1 MARKDV
7 DLVIRAKD
15 QAASVVDTI
24 TKALNDF
31 VTAQSQ
37 LDTRAK
43 KTESS
48 LGQLGAA
55 MAELRKA
62 VGTLDIGNKLS
73 ADLDKAA
80 AALARIDKE
89 ATDTQQEVARLSR
102 EMERQEAVAGRYQQ
116 KLGGA
121 TQALARQRE
130 EVARARVEQANFAR
144 ATEQAAQAQAKAA
157 ARQAALPGLIARQE
171 QAVAKAAAR
180 YAELAR
186 EMSLVVEPGKAL
198 QRSFDASAR
207 SVAAQTATLNRLQ
220 VEYTEVSGQA
230 RVAGAAAALFGQQ
243 AENAATNLARQ
254 ERALAKIGQNYTELS
269 TKSKAVV
276 QQQKQ
281 LESAL
286 SSVETVF
293 AKQSQQLA
301 RAEDDYVD
309 LARAAGQA
317 DTALEQ
323 LSRQSIGNLKTELD
337 LQRRA
342 MLEAK
347 REYLG
352 LTEASTQLA
361 TTIGRAGV
369 PTREMAEAFAATKA
383 EAAAAKQIYQQ
394 QRQTLELL
402 GRAYRETGTD
412 IASLQA
418 TQARFAAVQ
427 AQGQAGINQTVQAL
441 ARQRAELGRISQEN
455 VRAANGAQRRAEA
468 EARAADA
475 SRRNASATSSLAD
488 AYRRLYGDTRQ
499 SLSLTQRLRGEV
511 LSLVS
516 AYGGLFGV
524 ISLLQQTVQAY
535 QTLEA
540 AQARLN
546 VANEGNI
553 AQSANDLDFLR
564 RTANRLGVDLGTLAN
579 EYSKFALAT
588 QGTNLQGANTRKI
601 FLAVAEAARV
611 NKTSNEQLSGVFVA
625 LTQIVSKGAVQM
637 EELRQQLGDR
647 LPGALQIMA
656 DGLKVTTGE
665 LIKMLENG
673 EVTSDALIPFAEEL
687 ERRFSGGLPDALQ
700 SVTAELGRL
709 QNAAFQALL
718 AFGNAGFIE
727 SFTELVRDLTELLQS
742 ADFAAFSERASAA
755 FSVVIDAIR
764 FLVQNFGLVIAAGTA
779 FIGLKIAP
787 FLITIATKFGE
798 VAFAAG
804 AMRAAIAA
812 TPAGFTLVGTA
823 AAGATSRIG
832 LLATAMRGLLSAT
845 GVGLLIT
852 AGSALFG
859 YLSSQAD
866 LATEA
871 LTTHRAL
878 VDEVKNAYDLLGGS
892 AENWRKGLEDLTV
905 TEVKRNL
912 DELNRALAESR
923 RQFAAA
929 MLNDGQT
936 TFQNMFGLGS
946 ITGASQDYNAA
957 ISDIFEEYRAGR
969 IDAKQLREEVDKIN
983 QQFDDGSSANA
994 RYASEL
1000 DDATKRLED
1009 MEQAVREAEA
1019 VLAVKTGTAEE
1030 AAAAMKEL
1038 EGATEDVSDSF
1049 DDRANKAVEN
1059 FRTSLEGLK
1068 EAVPDMNKEMTEFLE
1083 TVSKID
1089 VAFQAALKAA
1099 RSMPDAIMRIAA
1111 EQEAL
1116 RIANQGLID
1125 AGNVFA
1131 DSVASGSLV
1140 DRIIGV
1146 ESSGNRFAKNPD
1158 SSATGLGQFIESTWL
1173 RMFKQYFPDR
1183 AAGMT
1188 DAMILALRTDAEISR
1203 NMVDLYMRENAR
1215 FLQQAGVAVTDA
1227 SLYLAHFLGPQG
1239 AKNILSAP
1247 AGTIA
1252 NDVLGADQVSANQS
1266 ILDGKTREEII
1277 AWAQRKVGV
1286 SSEELAIQERIIEN
1300 EQSQQEDRRR
1310 EEERAAE
1317 ERQKQAEATTQRLAD
1332 GQFEIE
1338 QQGLLNAGRERQA
1351 AIEAAIREAKAEN
1364 PNITQSEIDAIAE
1377 QTGRLFDLEQQQKN
1391 VNAEKEKAEEAER
1404 RVNELLQQR
1413 KALEEQL
1420 QFAKEDG
1427 DTALQ
1432 EELRAKLSDV
1442 NTELQAAITNAQAM
1456 WQAVGGSEGA
1466 AAVEQ
1471 LKAAAL
1477 QAERFGQGAKTNYLE
1492 WDRVTDMI
1500 VNGGANA
1507 FDQFARA
1514 VANGENA
1521 IDAAK
1526 NAFLQFAADFLL
1538 QIAQMIIRQA
1548 IFNALQGAFGGT
1560 PFGSLIG
1567 LAHSGGIIG
1576 SKRAGSGNGSR
1587 RVSPALFAGAP
1598 RYHEGGIIGLR
1609 PGEVPILAKQG
1620 EEMLTEDDPF
1630 HSKNR
1635 GKLGLGGGPTEL
1647 KARIVNAIDSPSF
1660 LAAALASEEG
1670 ERVMMN
1676 WLRANSDAVSSTGG

>member
-31 VTAQSQ
+31 VAAQSQ

-89 ATDTQQEVARLSR
+89 AADTQQEVARLSR

-220 VEYTEVSGQA
+220 VEYNEVSSQA

-243 AENAATNLARQ
+243 AENAANNLARQ

-269 TKSKAVV
+269 TKSRAVV

-301 RAEDDYVD
+301 RAERDYVD

-323 LSRQSIGNLKTELD
+323 LSRQSIGSLKTELD

-369 PTREMAEAFAATKA
+369 PTREMAAAFAATKV

-402 GRAYRETGTD
+402 GRAYREAGTD

-427 AQGQAGINQTVQAL
+427 AQGQANINQTVQAL

-455 VRAANGAQRRAEA
+455 VRAANGAQRRAES
-468 EARAADA
+468 ESRAADA
-475 SRRNASATSSLAD
+475 SRRNAAATSSLAE
-488 AYRRLYGDTRQ
+488 AYRQLYGDTRQ

-511 LSLVS
+511 LALVS

-524 ISLLQQTVQAY
+524 ISLLQQTVRAY

-546 VANEGNI
+546 VANDGNI

-564 RTANRLGVDLGTLAN
+564 RTADRLGVDLGNLAN

-601 FLAVAEAARV
+601 FLSVAEAARV

-764 FLVQNFGLVIAAGTA
+764 FLVQNFDLVIAAGTA

-787 FLITIATKFGE
+787 FLIAIAAQFGR

-812 TPAGFTLVGTA
+812 TPSGFTLVGTA

-832 LLATAMRGLLSAT
+832 LLAAAMRGLLSAT

-852 AGSALFG
+852 AGAALFG
-859 YLSSQAD
+859 YLSAQAD

-936 TFQNMFGLGS
+936 AFQNMFGLGS
-946 ITGASQDYNAA
+946 ITGASQAYNAA

-983 QQFDDGSSANA
+983 QQFDDGSDANA
-994 RYASEL
+994 RYASDL
-1000 DDATKRLED
+1000 DDATKRLEE
-1009 MEQAVREAEA
+1009 MEAAVKEAEA
-1019 VLAVKTGTAEE
+1019 VLAIKTGTAEE

-1038 EGATEDVSDSF
+1038 EGATEGVGQAF
-1049 DDRANKAVEN
+1049 ETKTNVAVEN
-1059 FRTSLEGLK
+1059 FNKAMGELQDKL
-1068 EAVPDMNKEMTEFLE
+1068 PDMNSQMSEFE
-1083 TVSKID
+1083 KTVQGID
-1089 VAFQAALKAA
+1089 TAFAEALKAA
-1099 RSMPDAIMRIAA
+1099 RAMPEAIMRIAA
-1111 EQEAL
+1111 EQQAL
-1116 RIANQGLID
+1116 ALANQGMID
-1125 AGNVFA
+1125 AALQFA
-1131 DSVASGSLV
+1131 GDYGSFTNGVDAAAAFLREREGFISTPKWDVNALRAGFGSDTITLADGTVKQVVEGISVSVADANRDLLR
-1140 DRIIGV
+1140 RINQEFLPAAANAVGP
-1146 ESSGNRFAKNPD
+1146 ERFA
-1158 SSATGLGQFIESTWL
+1158 
-1173 RMFKQYFPDR
+1173 
-1183 AAGMT
+1183 
-1188 DAMILALRTDAEISR
+1188 ALSPQ
-1203 NMVDLYMRENAR
+1203 
-1215 FLQQAGVAVTDA
+1215 QQAALISLAYNYGAGAFEGRLAQVAQSVRTGTVEDVANAIRDLAGDNNGVNRNRR
-1227 SLYLAHFLGPQG
+1227 LME
-1239 AKNILSAP
+1239 
-1247 AGTIA
+1247 AGLFETTAGIETQA
-1252 NDVLGADQVSANQS
+1252 AEQVR
-1266 ILDGKTREEII
+1266 LDEER
-1277 AWAQRKVGV
+1277 QRQL
-1286 SSEELAIQERIIEN
+1286 E
-1300 EQSQQEDRRR
+1300 R
-1310 EEERAAE
+1310 EEEARE
-1317 ERQKQAEATTQRLAD
+1317 KERESTAQRLAD

-1338 QQGLLNAGRERQA
+1338 QQNLLIAGKERQA

-1364 PNITQSEIDAIAE
+1364 PNITQAELDAIAE

-1391 VNAEKEKAEEAER
+1391 VTTEKEKAEEAER

-1420 QFAKEDG
+1420 QLAKEDG

-1432 EELRAKLSDV
+1432 EELRAKLSEV
-1442 NTELQAAITNAQAM
+1442 NTELQAAIANAQAM

-1471 LKAAAL
+1471 LKVAAL

-1567 LAHSGGIIG
+1567 LAHTGGIIG

-1609 PGEVPILAKQG
+1609 PGEVPIIAKQG

-1635 GKLGLGGGPTEL
+1635 GRLGLGGGPTEL

>member
-15 QAASVVDTI
+15 QAAAVVDNI

-31 VTAQSQ
+31 VSAQAS

-55 MAELRKA
+55 MSELRKA
-62 VGTLDIGNKLS
+62 VGTLDIGNKLA

-80 AALARIDKE
+80 AALSRIDKE
-89 ATDTQQEVARLSR
+89 AADTQQEIAKLSR
-102 EMERQEAVAGRYQQ
+102 EMERQDAVASRYQQ
-116 KLGGA
+116 KIAGA
-121 TQALARQRE
+121 TQALAKQRE
-130 EVARARVEQANFAR
+130 VVARAR
-144 ATEQAAQAQAKAA
+144 TEQQELSRAATAAAAAQAKAA
-157 ARQAALPGLIARQE
+157 AQQATLPGIIAKQE

-180 YAELAR
+180 YDELGQKMAATAT
-186 EMSLVVEPGKAL
+186 PGKAL
-198 QRSFDASAR
+198 QRSLDAATR
-207 SVAAQTATLNRLQ
+207 SLEKQRERLNNLQTEYAAVNIKAAQAAT
-220 VEYTEVSGQA
+220 S
-230 RVAGAAAALFGQQ
+230 AAEFGQKSQ
-243 AENAATNLARQ
+243 QAATNLTRQ
-254 ERALAKIGQNYTELS
+254 ERALAKIAANYADLS
-269 TKSKAVV
+269 TRSRAVV
-276 QQQKQ
+276 QQQGQ
-281 LESAL
+281 LEKAL

-293 AKQSQQLA
+293 ARQSAQLA
-301 RAEDDYVD
+301 KAEDDYVG

-317 DTALEQ
+317 DAALEN

-347 REYLG
+347 REYVG
-352 LTEASTQLA
+352 LTEASSQLA
-361 TTIGRAGV
+361 ATIGRAGV
-369 PTREMAEAFAATKA
+369 PTREMAEAFAQTKA
-383 EAAAAKQIYQQ
+383 EAAAAKAIYQQ

-418 TQARFAAVQ
+418 TQARFASIQ
-427 AQGQAGINQTVQAL
+427 QQGQAAINQSVQAL
-441 ARQRAELGRISQEN
+441 ARQRAELARVAQEN
-455 VRAANGAQRRAEA
+455 ARVANGAERRASAETRAA
-468 EARAADA
+468 EAA
-475 SRRNASATSSLAD
+475 RRNASATSSLAE

-511 LSLVS
+511 LSLIS

-546 VANEGNI
+546 VANDGNI
-553 AQSANDLDFLR
+553 AQSASDLDFLR

-656 DGLKVTTGE
+656 DGLKVTTAE

-687 ERRFSGGLPDALQ
+687 ERRFSSGLPDALQ

-727 SFTELVRDLTELLQS
+727 AFTELVRDLTELLQS

-755 FSVVIDAIR
+755 FAVVIDAIR
-764 FLVQNFGLVIAAGTA
+764 FLVQNFDLVIAAGTA

-787 FLITIATKFGE
+787 FLITIAGAFGT
-798 VAFAAG
+798 VAARAV

-832 LLATAMRGLLSAT
+832 LLAAAMRGLLSAT

-852 AGSALFG
+852 AGAALFG
-859 YLSSQAD
+859 YLSAQAD

-871 LTTHRAL
+871 LTTHRAI

-892 AENWRKGLEDLTV
+892 ADNWRKGLEELTV

-912 DELNRALAESR
+912 DDLNRALAESR

-936 TFQNMFGLGS
+936 AFQNMFGLGS
-946 ITGASQDYNAA
+946 ITGASQAYNAA

-969 IDAKQLREEVDKIN
+969 IDAKQLREEVDSIS
-983 QQFDDGSSANA
+983 QQFDDGSDANA
-994 RYASEL
+994 RYASDL
-1000 DDATKRLED
+1000 DDATAKLVE
-1009 MEQAVREAEA
+1009 MEAAVKEAEA
-1019 VLAVKTGTAEE
+1019 VLAAKTGTTEE
-1030 AAAAMKEL
+1030 AAAAMETL
-1038 EGATEDVSDSF
+1038 NGATEDTGKAF
-1049 DDRANKAVEN
+1049 EQKANVAVEEFN
-1059 FRTSLEGLK
+1059 KSMEELRDKLPE
-1068 EAVPDMNKEMTEFLE
+1068 MNSEMSEFE
-1083 TVSKID
+1083 KTVQGID
-1089 VAFQAALKAA
+1089 TAFQQALKAA

-1111 EQEAL
+1111 EQQAL
-1116 RIANQGLID
+1116 ALANQGMID
-1125 AGNVFA
+1125 AALQFAGGYGNFTDGTEAAAAFLREREGFISTPKWDVNALRAGFGSDTITLA
-1131 DSVASGSLV
+1131 DGTVKKVVEGISVSVADANRDLLRRINTEFAPAAANAVGPERFAALSPQQQAALISLAYNYGAGAFEGRLAQV
-1140 DRIIGV
+1140 AQSVRTGTVEDVAAAIRDLAGDNNGINRNRRFMEAGLFETTAGV
-1146 ESSGNRFAKNPD
+1146 ES
-1158 SSATGLGQFIESTWL
+1158 Q
-1173 RMFKQYFPDR
+1173 
-1183 AAGMT
+1183 AA
-1188 DAMILALRTDAEISR
+1188 E
-1203 NMVDLYMRENAR
+1203 
-1215 FLQQAGVAVTDA
+1215 
-1227 SLYLAHFLGPQG
+1227 
-1239 AKNILSAP
+1239 
-1247 AGTIA
+1247 
-1252 NDVLGADQVSANQS
+1252 QVRQ
-1266 ILDGKTREEII
+1266 DEER
-1277 AWAQRKVGV
+1277 QRQL
-1286 SSEELAIQERIIEN
+1286 E
-1300 EQSQQEDRRR
+1300 R
-1310 EEERAAE
+1310 EEE
-1317 ERQKQAEATTQRLAD
+1317 ERLKQQEATAQRLAD

-1338 QQGLLNAGRERQA
+1338 QQNLLIAGKERQA
-1351 AIEAAIREAKAEN
+1351 AIEAAIRDAKADN
-1364 PNITQSEIDAIAE
+1364 PNITQAELDAIAE
-1377 QTGRLFDLEQQQKN
+1377 QTGKLFDLEQQQKN
-1391 VNAEKEKAEEAER
+1391 VTTEKEKAEEAER
-1404 RVNELLQQR
+1404 RVNDLLTQR

-1420 QFAKEDG
+1420 QFAKEGG

-1432 EELRAKLSDV
+1432 EELRAKLAEV
-1442 NTELQAAITNAQAM
+1442 NTELQAAIANAQAM

-1471 LKAAAL
+1471 LTVASL
-1477 QAERFGQGAKTNYLE
+1477 QAERFAQGAKRNYLE

-1500 VNGGANA
+1500 VEGGANA

-1560 PFGSLIG
+1560 PFGTLIG
-1567 LAHSGGIIG
+1567 LGHTGGIVG
-1576 SKRAGSGNGSR
+1576 SNRVGSGNGSR
-1587 RVSPALFAGAP
+1587 RISPAVFAGAP

-1609 PGEVPILAKQG
+1609 PGEVPIIAKQG

-1635 GKLGLGGGPTEL
+1635 GRLGLGGGPTEL